1 MPPAGARHD
10 LVVLAARLYVV
21 AVLVFAA
28 LPTRGALEATVGER
42 QSTVTLI
49 AHSAEFIVL
58 GVLVLAAARRCRDAR
73 DALVRAVTVGVAVA
87 LGTELL
93 QLALPWR
100 SFEVR
105 DLAVDLLGLA
115 LGLALVSRRGA
126 GGRAPRGRRG

>member
-1 MPPAGARHD
+1 MA
-10 LVVLAARLYVV
+10 

-49 AHSAEFIVL
+49 AHFAEFIVL
-58 GVLVLAAARRCRDAR
+58 GALVLVAARRGRDAR
-73 DALVRAVTVGVAVA
+73 EALALAVAVGVAVA

-115 LGLALVSRRGA
+115 VGLALVSRRGA
-126 GGRAPRGRRG
+126 GARAARGHRG

>member
-1 MPPAGARHD
+1 
-10 LVVLAARLYVV
+10 
-21 AVLVFAA
+21 VLVFAA

-42 QSTVTLI
+42 QSTITLI
-49 AHSAEFIVL
+49 AHFAEFVVL
-58 GVLVLAAARRCRDAR
+58 GVLVSAAARCGRDAR
-73 DALVRAVTVGVAVA
+73 GALVRAAAVGVAVA

-115 LGLALVSRRGA
+115 VGLALVSRPGA
-126 GGRAPRGRRG
+126 GARGPRGRRG

>member
-1 MPPAGARHD
+1 VA
-10 LVVLAARLYVV
+10 

-28 LPTRGALEATVGER
+28 LPTRGALEATVGDR

-49 AHSAEFIVL
+49 AHFAEFIVL
-58 GVLVLAAARRCRDAR
+58 GALVLAAARRRRDAR
-73 DALVRAVTVGVAVA
+73 DALVRAVTVGLAVA

-105 DLAVDLLGLA
+105 DLAVDLLGLV
-115 LGLALVSRRGA
+115 LGLALVSRRGVGA
-126 GGRAPRGRRG
+126 RAAPGRRE